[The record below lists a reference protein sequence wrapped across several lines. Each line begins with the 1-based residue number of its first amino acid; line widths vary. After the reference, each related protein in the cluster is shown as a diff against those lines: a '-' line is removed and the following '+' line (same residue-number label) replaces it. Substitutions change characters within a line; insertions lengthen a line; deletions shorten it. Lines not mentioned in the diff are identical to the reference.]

1 MPNNEGGKA
10 QRDYRTVLYV
20 GCFFVGGGGGGRSN
34 RETGLYAKQESKW
47 RKLLR
52 IKLKTKNHITNGKNE
67 GEEARGS
74 RVQRNHQKHQGT
86 SMMV

>member
-20 GCFFVGGGGGGRSN
+20 GCFFFWGGGRSN
-34 RETGLYAKQESKW
+34 REIGLYAKQESKW

-52 IKLKTKNHITNGKNE
+52 IKLKTKNQITNGKNE

-74 RVQRNHQKHQGT
+74 RVQRNHQKRQGT